1 MELKDLQTVYSL
13 RDAFDMVEALAV
25 ERLNNERAAEAARKE
40 SESRGR

>member
-25 ERLNNERAAEAARKE
+25 DRINQEKASEAARKE
-40 SESRGR
+40 SENRGR